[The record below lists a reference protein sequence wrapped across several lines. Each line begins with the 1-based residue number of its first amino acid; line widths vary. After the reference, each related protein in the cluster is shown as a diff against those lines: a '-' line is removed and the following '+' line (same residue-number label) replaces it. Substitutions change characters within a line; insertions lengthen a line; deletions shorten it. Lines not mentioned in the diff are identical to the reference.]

1 MKLSIIIPMYNAE
14 RYIGNC
20 LDSILNSD
28 LPKDCYE
35 VIVIND
41 GSKDKGPKIAQE
53 YANGHEN
60 FVYLTQENQGQS
72 VARNYGIREARG
84 EYVWFVDADDEL
96 HKELGFLLSMV
107 EQYNKPDLL
116 SFRLE
121 ARSFPD
127 KDFLHFG
134 SSHQQV
140 PHNQVISGRDA
151 VMAGYM
157 PSSVCTF
164 IIKRSLLIGESLTF
178 YPGIVHQDVEMS
190 YRMVSLA
197 KSVVFTDYCLYIYY
211 IYNNSTI
218 HTTNLR
224 KQKRM
229 LIDDSTI
236 AHSFKQFAEKMQPT
250 DKELSDKIFAHSQS
264 MVLGILMTMLKNRKV
279 WRKEKYNE
287 EILTALKEKSL
298 FPIRNKNLSLKQ
310 QMMRLIMNQKWIYS

>member
-96 HKELGFLLSMV
+96 HKELGILLSLV

>member
-1 MKLSIIIPMYNAE
+1 MKLSIIIPMYNVE
-14 RYIGNC
+14 KYIAAC

-35 VIVIND
+35 VIIIND
-41 GSKDKGPKIAQE
+41 GSTDNGPEIAQK
-53 YANGHEN
+53 YVSRHDN

-72 VARNYGIREARG
+72 VARNNGLTKARG
-84 EYVWFVDADDEL
+84 DYVWFVDADDEL
-96 HKELGFLLSMV
+96 HKEWGILLSLV
-107 EQYNKPDLL
+107 EQYNNPDIL

-127 KDFLHFG
+127 KEFLHFG
-134 SSHQQV
+134 SKHQQV

-151 VMAGYM
+151 VIAGYM

-164 IIKRSLLIGESLTF
+164 IIKRRLLIEESLTF

-197 KSVVFTDYCLYIYY
+197 KSAVFTDYCLYIYN

-218 HTTNLR
+218 HTTDFR
-224 KQKRM
+224 KKKRM

-236 AHSFKQFAEKMQPT
+236 AHSFKQFAERMQLT

-287 EILTALKEKSL
+287 EILAVLKEKSL
-298 FPIRNKNLSLKQ
+298 FPIRNQNLSLKR
-310 QMMRLIMNQKWIYS
+310 QMMRLFLNIEWLYS